1 MCNLVSISIYKSKM
15 ASFGGI
21 YDFRL
26 IIASLIIALKSSYNI
41 APYY

>member
-26 IIASLIIALKSSYNI
+26 IIASLIIKSICNVSSSYR
-41 APYY
+41 